1 MAEVSDNRI
10 MVTHGTDNVGVVVVG
25 EGLAK
30 GVLLPDGVQVKR
42 TVPVGQKLALK
53 TIKKGE
59 PVIRYG
65 EVIGHAL
72 GVIEAGTPIDI
83 SMLDLPV
90 PPDLDSIPLPGNR
103 TSQIEPLEGYT
114 FMGYLNP
121 DGSVGT
127 RNLLGI
133 STSVQCVAGFARH
146 MEQRI
151 RSELLPN
158 YPAVD
163 GVVSMNHAYGC
174 GIAIDAPDSEIP
186 TRTLRNLITNP
197 NFGGEVLLIGL
208 GCEKL
213 QPEELIPGGR
223 VEGSNTFCMQDVS
236 FPGFES
242 MEKQV
247 LSMAR
252 SHLERLNRRRRT
264 ECPASDLV
272 VGMQC
277 GGSDSFSGITSNPV
291 AGFASDLIVRAG
303 GSVMF
308 SEVTEVRDA
317 VHLLIPRA
325 ANEEVGKA
333 LLEQMKWYDRYLERG
348 NVDRSANPSPG
359 NREGGLSNV
368 VEKALGSIA
377 KSGSTPIVDVIGPG
391 EKVRKKGLTFA
402 ATPANDF
409 VCGTLQLSA
418 GMNSHVFMTG
428 RGTPYNLSLVPVL
441 KVSSNSVLGNRW
453 SDLIDLDAGKI
464 AVGKQTIEEAGW
476 ELFRLILETASGTRT
491 TAGDKLGLFNDLA
504 LFNPG
509 PLT

>member
-1 MAEVSDNRI
+1 MDDNREGVLVI
-10 MVTHGTDNVGVVVVG
+10 NQADNVGLVTVPG
-25 EGLAK
+25 GLPRGARIRK
-30 GVLLPDGVQVKR
+30 NVRVKQA
-42 TVPVGQKLALK
+42 VPVGQKLTLK
-53 TIKKGE
+53 AIGKGD

-72 GVIEAGTPIDI
+72 RDIDAGERI
-83 SMLDLPV
+83 SEPMLSHPV
-90 PPDLDSIPLPGNR
+90 LPDLDSIQLPGPGKKNL
-103 TSQIEPLEGYT
+103 EPLEGYS
-114 FMGYLNP
+114 FMGYRNP

-151 RSELLPN
+151 RDELLPD
-158 YPAVD
+158 YPHVE
-163 GVVSMNHAYGC
+163 GVVSINHAYGC
-174 GIAIDAPDSEIP
+174 GIAIDAPDSAIP
-186 TRTLRNLITNP
+186 NRTLKNLITHP

-213 QPEELIPGGR
+213 RPETLVPGKEEERSGI
-223 VEGSNTFCMQDVS
+223 FCMQDES
-236 FPGFES
+236 FQGFES
-242 MEKQV
+242 MEKEI
-247 LSMAR
+247 LAMAR
-252 SHLERLNRRRRT
+252 LRLERLNQRRRSK
-264 ECPASDLV
+264 CPASDLV

-277 GGSDSFSGITSNPV
+277 GGSDSFSGITANSA
-291 AGFASDLIVRAG
+291 AGFAADLIVRAG

-317 VHLLIPRA
+317 VHLLVPRA
-325 ANEEVGKA
+325 ANEQVGKA
-333 LLEQMKWYDRYLERG
+333 LLEQMRWYDRYLERG

-377 KSGSTPIVDVIGPG
+377 KSGNSLITDVIGPG
-391 EKVRKKGLTFA
+391 EKIRSKGLTFV

-409 VCGTLQLSA
+409 VCGTLQLAA
-418 GMNSHVFMTG
+418 GMNMHLFMTG
-428 RGTPYNLSLVPVL
+428 RGSPYNLSMVPVL
-441 KVSSNSVLGNRW
+441 KVSSNSILGNRW
-453 SDLIDLDAGKI
+453 ADLIDLDAGKI
-464 AVGKQTIEEAGW
+464 ALGNQTTEDAGW

-509 PLT
+509 PLN